1 MCEHQNLRYQ
11 WNSLALQTAR
21 LRWCGD
27 VIWYTIQ
34 SFQSRPFID
43 HFHWVARQR
52 LCESY
57 TESITPSHREN
68 LVSSITAWQTS
79 PGSAHCSLPSLA
91 THTCILP
98 INTNFSSPTR
108 LPRRLV
114 HGRSAHW
121 ARHLTALPSLAALWP
136 RSPST
141 SSDNPWKL
149 IFSTIILIDCI
160 IWHLL
165 VFCSLRFHHRT
176 HFHDSFCLASMF

>member
-43 HFHWVARQR
+43 HFYRVARQR

-91 THTCILP
+91 THTCVLP
-98 INTNFSSPTR
+98 VNTNFSSPTR
-108 LPRRLV
+108 LIIK
-114 HGRSAHW
+114 
-121 ARHLTALPSLAALWP
+121 T
-136 RSPST
+136 ST
-141 SSDNPWKL
+141 STFGPRA
-149 IFSTIILIDCI
+149 
-160 IWHLL
+160 
-165 VFCSLRFHHRT
+165 FCSLGPSSHRS
-176 HFHDSFCLASMF
+176 SFPRSFVTAVSINIFRQSLKTYLFNNYSDWLYHSTPACILFS